1 MKSKRSER
9 DRKVEIDK
17 SDEQK
22 EHKLNIIPDVVN
34 EKDIHI
40 IFDSTIYLWVV

>member
-9 DRKVEIDK
+9 DRKVVNHK

-22 EHKLNIIPDVVN
+22 EHKLNIIPDVGN
-34 EKDIHI
+34 ENDIHI
-40 IFDSTIYLWVV
+40 IFDSTIYL